1 MRAAV
6 TVTATRLTRNP
17 GSAAGGFG
25 PPKALTAPGVA
36 DSIRHGEQAGLPG
49 RSRARRPR

>member
-1 MRAAV
+1 MRSAV

-25 PPKALTAPGVA
+25 PLKALTHQGVA
-36 DSIRHGEQAGLPG
+36 DSIGHGEQAGLPG
-49 RSRARRPR
+49 RSRAWRPR